1 VSGVR
6 TSSELGS
13 FVESLLSVGLVQL
26 SKVSVV
32 GIIDSIW
39 EGKIGFLK
47 YWFGMSW
54 EKEGGVFISE

>member
-1 VSGVR
+1 MS
-6 TSSELGS
+6 LGS
-13 FVESLLSVGLVQL
+13 SVELPLNVGLVQL
-26 SKVSVV
+26 SKVSVL

-39 EGKIGFLK
+39 EGKSGLLK